1 MTQAGSNELCCGWNR
16 LARVEGVRCGGL
28 RSSNPVSGVFH
39 GNLSPS
45 PAPVSEQS
53 SNVSVSE
60 SSAQ

>member
-1 MTQAGSNELCCGWNR
+1 MLWVEQVG
-16 LARVEGVRCGGL
+16 RVEGVRCGGL

-39 GNLSPS
+39 GNLSPN
-45 PAPVSEQS
+45 PAPVSELS